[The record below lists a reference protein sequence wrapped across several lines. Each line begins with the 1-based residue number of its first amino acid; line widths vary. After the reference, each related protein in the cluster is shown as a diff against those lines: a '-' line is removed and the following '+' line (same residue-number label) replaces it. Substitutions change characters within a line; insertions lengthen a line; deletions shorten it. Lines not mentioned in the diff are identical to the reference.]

1 LKTNSWDK
9 GDNLTNKIEESTMS
23 EAAEDQAKANG
34 KWRLI
39 VLLLAVVAALVLAK
53 VFGLGERIGELR
65 GWIESLGPWGP
76 VVFVLLY
83 IVAVVAMLPGSAL
96 TLAAGA
102 LFGSVVGVV
111 VVSVG
116 ATLGAGAAFLVSRYF
131 ARDAAAN
138 WLGKNEKFRQLDQ
151 LTEKHGAIIVALT
164 RLVPIFPFNLLNY
177 GFGLTRVPFRTYL
190 FWSWLCMLPGT
201 LLYVVGA
208 DAVTKG
214 VTQGKVPW
222 PLVGGA
228 AVAAAVLTMLV
239 RFARRKLDDGAARK
253 EAGNA

>member
-1 LKTNSWDK
+1 
-9 GDNLTNKIEESTMS
+9 M
-23 EAAEDQAKANG
+23 
-34 KWRLI
+34 
-39 VLLLAVVAALVLAK
+39 
-53 VFGLGERIGELR
+53 
-65 GWIESLGPWGP
+65 
-76 VVFVLLY
+76 VFVLLY
-83 IVAVVAMLPGSAL
+83 VVAVVAMLPGSAL

-102 LFGSVVGVV
+102 LFGSVVGTA

-138 WLGKNEKFRQLDQ
+138 WLGKNEKFRKLDQ

-164 RLVPIFPFNLLNY
+164 RLVPVFPFSLLNY

-214 VTQGKVPW
+214 IAQGKVPW

-228 AVAAAVLTMLV
+228 AIAAIILTLLV
-239 RFARRKLDDGAARK
+239 RMARRKLNAE
-253 EAGNA
+253 EAKAETDNA